1 MSDVIGNI
9 ASANLDGV
17 VTPKASV
24 NGSLYPK
31 GEKGD
36 PGNGISS
43 IVKTGSVGKVDTY
56 TITFDDGT
64 TTTFNVT
71 NGEDGINGVD
81 GANGKSLEFNW
92 QGTQLGI
99 RVEGESQYTYVD
111 LKGTD
116 GYTPVKGT
124 DYFTPAEIA
133 DIESD
138 IISQIDTL
146 KKQIVQTLPVSDI
159 DPNTIYLVPKQ
170 SATQG
175 DVYDEWL
182 YINNAWEHI
191 GSTQVDLTDYYNKT
205 QTDTLLAAKQDN
217 LVSGT
222 NIKTINNQSVL
233 GNGNINIEGNEVYI
247 SDDDTNIPASAKLFI
262 DESEGTDAYSEVV
275 NSLAGDEIAK
285 APSVHAVNEALGSI
299 IESGSNGNG
308 NYIKYSDGT
317 MICTKR
323 VSITTT
329 INIAYGSLY
338 RSYATGI
345 GNFPQAFIQVPTVQI
360 LISNFPAICM
370 LGDDHTTTELAKIF
384 FVAPEQVESRVYYVN
399 VIAIGRWK

>member
-9 ASANLDGV
+9 ASDNIDGTV
-17 VTPKASV
+17 ASNASV
-24 NGSLYPK
+24 NGNLYPK

-56 TITFDDGT
+56 TITFDDET
-64 TTTFNVT
+64 TTTFTVT
-71 NGEDGINGVD
+71 NGNDGANGVD
-81 GANGKSLEFNW
+81 GKGLEFNW
-92 QGTQLGI
+92 QGTQLGV
-99 RVEGESQYTYVD
+99 RVEGTQEYTYVD
-111 LKGTD
+111 LKGQD
-116 GYTPVKGT
+116 GHTPVKGT
-124 DYFTPAEIA
+124 DYFTAAEIA

-138 IISQIDTL
+138 IINQIDTL

-170 SATQG
+170 SASQG
-175 DVYDEWL
+175 DIYDEWL

-247 SDDDTNIPASAKLFI
+247 SDDDTDIPASAKIFI
-262 DESEGTDAYSEVV
+262 NEEEGTDAYSEVV
-275 NSLAGDEIAK
+275 NSLSGDELNK
-285 APSVHAVNEALGSI
+285 APSVHVVNEALSGKFNTYGNIGRGNDWNNLPKLNSIYSVNLWTGSG
-299 IESGSNGNG
+299 GSNYPSTQFTGFAIILTYYQVCFDMEHNK
-308 NYIKYSDGT
+308 ILSRRYSGDT
-317 MICTKR
+317 WTAW
-323 VSITTT
+323 TT
-329 INIAYGSLY
+329 
-338 RSYATGI
+338 
-345 GNFPQAFIQVPTVQI
+345 
-360 LISNFPAICM
+360 
-370 LGDDHTTTELAKIF
+370 
-384 FVAPEQVESRVYYVN
+384 
-399 VIAIGRWK
+399 W